1 MKKSS
6 LLIIILLTLVSTI
19 SSFADT
25 SHLHNQGFSHL
36 TKKLI
41 PGVVNISTEQVIPN
55 EERYKGGKQTF
66 RFPGI
71 PRGMLEEFFENFEP
85 FFNKIPSEPRE
96 ATSLGSGFV
105 IDESGII
112 VTNYHVIA
120 NATKITVTFSDN
132 TQAKAT
138 VLGTDPQTDLAV
150 LKVKV
155 DKKLAYVKL
164 GNSDNALVGDWVLA
178 IGNPFGLGV
187 SVSTGI
193 ISARGRDI
201 DMGTSNEFLQTDAAI
216 NRGHSGGPLFNTNGE
231 VIGINTAIFSP
242 QQGGGNVGIAF
253 AIPSNSAAP
262 IINILSQGK
271 KVEHGWLGIVVQAI
285 TQDMLESLNMKNP
298 NGVLIASVIKNS
310 PAEKSGLKPGDVI
323 LEFNGVKTEKAQQL
337 TQLVRRA
344 EANKK
349 AKMKVYRDGS
359 TININVNIGKLPNN
373 QTSDNTSQDTQI
385 INNETL
391 GLTVGNIPQDYN
403 RINDNNDNSGI
414 IVLKVDRSSDAF
426 SKGIRKDDIIT
437 QVNQTIIKNTTD
449 FKNAIKKAKG
459 KKSILLRI
467 QRDNNPQI
475 FIAVKLK

>member
-1 MKKSS
+1 MKKRF
-6 LLIIILLTLVSTI
+6 LLLILLTLISTT

-41 PGVVNISTEQVIPN
+41 PGVVNISTEQVISN
-55 EERYKGGKQTF
+55 GERYKGGKQFF

-71 PRGMLEEFFENFEP
+71 PRGMLEEFLENFEP
-85 FFNKIPSEPRE
+85 FFNKMPSEPRE
-96 ATSLGSGFV
+96 ATSLGSGFI

-132 TQAKAT
+132 TQARAS
-138 VLGTDPQTDLAV
+138 VLGTDPQTDIAV

-155 DKKLAYVKL
+155 NKKLAYVKL

-216 NRGHSGGPLFNTNGE
+216 NRGHSGGPLFNTDGE

-285 TQDMLESLNMKNP
+285 TQDMLESLNMKNT
-298 NGVLIASVIKNS
+298 NGVLIASVVKDS
-310 PAEKSGLKPGDVI
+310 PADKAGLKPGDVI

-349 AKMKVYRDGS
+349 ATMKIYRNGN
-359 TININVNIGKLPNN
+359 TISINVNIGKLSSND
-373 QTSDNTSQDTQI
+373 QVSDTTPQDAQI
-385 INNETL
+385 INNEAL
-391 GLTVGNIPQDYN
+391 GLTVGNIPQDYKTN
-403 RINDNNDNSGI
+403 ETNDVSGV
-414 IVLKVDRSSDAF
+414 IVLKIDRESDAF
-426 SKGIRKDDIIT
+426 SKGIRKNDIIT
-437 QVNQTIIKNTTD
+437 QVNQTIIKNTAD
-449 FKNAIKKAKG
+449 FKNAIKKAKS

-467 QRDNNPQI
+467 QRENNPQI
-475 FIAVKLK
+475 FIAIKLK